1 MRPYD
6 LNQTTVQQKSNKLFG
21 MVTEGMKNKLM
32 QESSR
37 LLEKGIE
44 RMRAK
49 TPDNATREAYKDV
62 LEGGLLVDYLKA

>member
-1 MRPYD
+1 
-6 LNQTTVQQKSNKLFG
+6 